1 MNKRIRTAIL
11 ILLVGLVALLG
22 LQALWVSSAYRSEC
36 RTLTQKAAILTDR
49 AVAGYLYINAFSW
62 YDSMRTRYGDGQQYY
77 SGGIHYPGQKLSVK
91 IYAPQS
97 GD

>member
-49 AVAGYLYINAFSW
+49 ADAGYL
-62 YDSMRTRYGDGQQYY
+62 
-77 SGGIHYPGQKLSVK
+77 
-91 IYAPQS
+91 
-97 GD
+97 